1 MVFIPGAYMKW
12 YRSERNKK
20 LAGICGGLSEMFS
33 IDVTLIRF
41 VFLMLWLTPVPII
54 LAYIVAWLIVPKK
67 GDIDAHTPT
76 VRNPTSSRNAR
87 NKEFLTERR

>member
-1 MVFIPGAYMKW
+1 MKW

-67 GDIDAHTPT
+67 GDVDAHTPT
-76 VRNPTSSRNAR
+76 NRNPTSNRNTR